1 MSTLLVPDISNEV
14 SLSLITPPN
23 PLSTLL
29 VPDKS
34 NEVSLSLITP
44 FLGIRD
50 MNRLSR
56 VQKGPEGNIYDT
68 FTKSPYGIRLWID
81 MAIRITAD
89 PARGFI
95 PTVILEHL
103 SAIPPNRIF
112 ANLRQLV
119 CPWTSTS
126 ERLPVTGMM
135 FTIPREGRMFAIAEE
150 DTETRLVFQARD
162 PESTMQASCPAR
174 NRVGFSTDIMI
185 NEPKISI
192 PPSELD
198 YFEEIQTKFIEING
212 KPFLM
217 PDFTQRLT
225 IRHSAFPVHGGVFA
239 VMEFFDGGY
248 TRHAEGDNGV
258 YYFDYSGRFLRHK
271 KLFLGLDEQ
280 CCFMQSRPF
289 NLWFLLNGAVEYTYG
304 IGCCDNTC
312 AARKRGYTYGFQC
325 CEKGCSLATRTIS
338 HHKISLATST
348 DRIFPALWMAA
359 SGDATGALDF
369 MTHDLERLSIDTKS
383 PLNERT
389 LLHYAASEGKH
400 ETVSALLSKKASP
413 HIRDFNGDTALML
426 ACEHFQHETVQ
437 VLIEQGNLEPRDI
450 LRSWTVFCQ
459 MGEISLLHPLPSTE
473 VVHIQCR
480 VKIPFIT
487 KALLG
492 NMQNPSFETLIK
504 GFKSSA
510 IMASPDAVEL
520 ILTTGGNQVRTY
532 FHRWGAVRFLFGEF
546 QTRDHMLESMATLR
560 LVFGKLQMD
569 VNRSYLVENETPIVW
584 AVRDGT
590 VEAVRL
596 LVEEFK
602 ADIRVNPI
610 TGTDIMMEAILRCV
624 GPPNRSD
631 PEGEKIRDYLQTLLY

>member
-1 MSTLLVPDISNEV
+1 MQH
-14 SLSLITPPN
+14 ITPTN
-23 PLSTLL
+23 PLSALL

-50 MNRLSR
+50 MYRLSR
-56 VQKGPEGNIYDT
+56 VQNGPTGNIHDM
-68 FTKSPYGIRLWID
+68 FTKSPYGIRQWID
-81 MAIRITAD
+81 IAIRITTD
-89 PARGFI
+89 PTRGFI
-95 PTVILEHL
+95 PEVILEHL
-103 SAIPPNRIF
+103 SAVPPNRIF
-112 ANLRQLV
+112 TNIRQLV
-119 CPWTSTS
+119 CPWTSVS

-135 FTIPREGRMFAIAEE
+135 YTIPRESRMFAISEQ

-162 PESTMQASCPAR
+162 TESTVQASCPAR
-174 NRVGFSTDIMI
+174 NRVGFTSDIVI
-185 NEPKISI
+185 NEPKITI

-198 YFEEIQTKFIEING
+198 YFEEIQTKYMAING

-217 PDFTQRLT
+217 PDFTQRLA
-225 IRHSAFPVHGGVFA
+225 ISHSAFPVHGGVFA
-239 VMEFFDGGY
+239 VMEFFNGGY

-271 KLFLGLDEQ
+271 KLFLGLDED
-280 CCFMQSRPF
+280 CCYIQSRPF

-312 AARKRGYTYGFQC
+312 ATRKRGYTYGFQC

-338 HHKISLATST
+338 HHKITLATPT

-359 SGDATGALDF
+359 SGDATGAMDF
-369 MTHDLERLSIDTKS
+369 LTHELERLPINTKS
-383 PLNERT
+383 SLNERT
-389 LLHYAASEGKH
+389 LLHYAATEGKH
-400 ETVSALLSKKASP
+400 ETVRALLSNKASP

-426 ACEHFQHETVQ
+426 ACENFHHETVQ

-459 MGEISLLHPLPSTE
+459 MGEISLLPPFPSTE
-473 VVHIQCR
+473 VIHLQCR

-487 KALLG
+487 RALLS
-492 NMQNPSFETLIK
+492 NMVKPSFDTLIN
-504 GFKSSA
+504 GFKSTA

-520 ILTTGGNQVRTY
+520 ILTTGGNQIRNY
-532 FHRWGAVRFLFGEF
+532 FNRWGAVRFLFGTF
-546 QTRDHMLESMATLR
+546 QTRDHMLESMGTLR
-560 LVFGKLQMD
+560 LMFGKLEMD
-569 VNRSYLVENETPIVW
+569 VNRSYVVENETPIVW

-596 LVEEFK
+596 LVEEFH
-602 ADIRVNPI
+602 ADVRPNPI
-610 TGTDIMMEAILRCV
+610 TGTDIMMEATLRCV
-624 GPPNRSD
+624 GPPNWRD
-631 PEGEKIRDYLQTLLY
+631 AEGEKIRDYLADLLY